1 MASKKHKTK
10 KENCTTCGQEGHLT
24 NNCWGRCP
32 AYQETGHRP
41 GECIL
46 SQNEI
51 IRKENRRKR
60 NLRLKRKRKLKRRID
75 KPQIAINL
83 PDEEEVSNSNFGEDS
98 LSDEGTVIDTHD
110 TEDSSGDSEED
121 EASEEVKRVRE
132 VIGDLSDKDIISAI
146 EKIRIARETDNS
158 AQGLISNRQAKAERF
173 LFDSGA
179 SVLIMGEVMAK
190 ENKLT
195 IKKLTKPDPS
205 HISSGNGG

>member
-1 MASKKHKTK
+1 MIFQKGVQCEQSRKVCSQFRKECPEGDIQRLADQLKGVMASKKPKTK
-10 KENCTTCGQEGHLT
+10 KDNCTTCGQEGHL
-24 NNCWGRCP
+24 NSNCWGRCP
-32 AYQETGHRP
+32 ACLETGHRP
-41 GECIL
+41 GECLL

-75 KPQIAINL
+75 KPQIIINL
-83 PDEEEVSNSNFGEDS
+83 PDEEEVSNSNFGADS

-146 EKIRIARETDNS
+146 EK
-158 AQGLISNRQAKAERF
+158 K
-173 LFDSGA
+173 
-179 SVLIMGEVMAK
+179 
-190 ENKLT
+190 
-195 IKKLTKPDPS
+195 
-205 HISSGNGG
+205 